1 MAETWNKK
9 ERERKKREKQKE
21 KMEKRLERKH
31 NNTGSHNLDDMLAY
45 VDENGSLSSRPPD
58 PKKKITIN
66 IEDID
71 ISIPRHTEI
80 DPADLIRVGI
90 VTFFNHEKGYGFIK
104 DLKTQESV
112 FVHVTSLAEAV
123 KENNK
128 VSFEIEKGPKGAHA
142 TNVRLVR

>member
-9 ERERKKREKQKE
+9 ERERKKREKRKE

-31 NNTGSHNLDDMLAY
+31 NNNGGHSLDDMLAY
-45 VDENGSLSSRPPD
+45 VDENGSLSSMPPD

-66 IEDID
+66 VEDID

-80 DPADLIRVGI
+80 NPEDLIHTGI

-112 FVHVTSLAEAV
+112 FVHVTALTEDV

-128 VSFEIEKGPKGAHA
+128 VSFEMEKGPKGALA
-142 TNVRLVR
+142 ANVRLVR

>member
-31 NNTGSHNLDDMLAY
+31 NNNGSHNLDDMLAY
-45 VDENGSLSSRPPD
+45 VDENGSLSSKPPD
-58 PKKKITIN
+58 PKKKISIN
-66 IEDID
+66 VEDID

-80 DPADLIRVGI
+80 NPEDLIHTGI
-90 VTFFNHEKGYGFIK
+90 ITFFNHEKGYGFIK

-112 FVHVTSLAEAV
+112 FVHVTALTEDV

-128 VSFEIEKGPKGAHA
+128 VSFEMEKGPKGALA
-142 TNVRLVR
+142 ANVRLVR